1 MAFYC
6 NLTSQKKSYKH
17 LENNWEII
25 RSHGWMSSIPAT
37 SCNSLT
43 LCEPWFKLQSLFY
56 GQRQQQYAAIISILL
71 ELLVAL
77 SSSSLR
83 NKNGTWCPWV
93 PFESFF
99 QRLGFTL
106 LWGNLGFPLR
116 LGPSLSTPAVWHSAA
131 ASLERV
137 HHFFV
142 VPGFCLD
149 GGDCGE
155 FFGWQWYVGEHRCHG
170 YLSKSRLGWSFH

>member
-1 MAFYC
+1 
-6 NLTSQKKSYKH
+6 
-17 LENNWEII
+17 
-25 RSHGWMSSIPAT
+25 MSSIQAT

-99 QRLGFTL
+99 TSSTFRLHVVLGATYGNPG
-106 LWGNLGFPLR
+106 WGHPFR
-116 LGPSLSTPAVWHSAA
+116 SLQFGILPQQVLNTYITFLSFLATD
-131 ASLERV
+131 E
-137 HHFFV
+137 
-142 VPGFCLD
+142 

-170 YLSKSRLGWSFH
+170 YLSKSWLGWSFH